1 MRCSVTGLVLFVLQ
15 APLAIV
21 RLEATAA
28 VPTWAWSG
36 ELCSVTRTI
45 DELSI
50 VCSDASVPPEA
61 LSERGWRALKV
72 QGPLDFSL
80 TGVLA
85 ALTAPLA
92 AAAIPIFALSTYQTD
107 YVLVHGRDLTRASEA
122 LTNGGHTVGHADGH

>member
-1 MRCSVTGLVLFVLQ
+1 MTGLVLFVLQ

-28 VPTWAWSG
+28 VPTWVWSG

-45 DELSI
+45 DELSV
-50 VCSDASVPPEA
+50 VCTETSVPPDVP
-61 LSERGWRALKV
+61 SERGWRALKV

-122 LTNGGHTVGHADGH
+122 LTKAGHTIGRPAGH

>member
-1 MRCSVTGLVLFVLQ
+1 MTGLVLFVLQ

-36 ELCSVTRTI
+36 ELCSVTRTT

-50 VCSDASVPPEA
+50 VCSEASVPPEA
-61 LSERGWRALKV
+61 LAERGWRALEV

-92 AAAIPIFALSTYQTD
+92 AAAVPIFALSTYQTD
-107 YVLVHGRDLTRASEA
+107 YVLVRGQDLARACEA
-122 LTNGGHTVGHADGH
+122 LTKAGHTVNHPDGH